1 MRGPVAS
8 MRTRVC
14 LAIICLIVTA
24 LAIPLHVSA
33 SERDGLATQFQASAA
48 EADAS
53 LRKELEVNLAKSI
66 TPSTRLDTS
75 LAVESKHLENVDRRE
90 QQISIDK
97 SNEAG

>member
-1 MRGPVAS
+1 MTMLNKLKHAS
-8 MRTRVC
+8 
-14 LAIICLIVTA
+14 LALIVTA

-48 EADAS
+48 EAAAS